1 MQIQMMYEMNKT
13 YMVVSGDE
21 IYKTEDF
28 RYKMLSS
35 NDIKGILPL
44 QVRSIN
50 NEKRLYI
57 DVTGKESIL
66 NYFNCHMATRE
77 EIKNL
82 FEAIYVISDGIAR
95 FLIRETDVILRPEM
109 IFRNLAT
116 GEYEFVC
123 IPLKEDESE
132 NKNEG
137 MKALL
142 QFLMMHLDNTNA
154 SLVNA
159 IYTISDMYEK
169 GNPKFSLCYEY
180 FTEET
185 HEEPKEEV
193 TNEEEVITEIT
204 TPRKKVY
211 VPSKKEIMAGT
222 FVVVG
227 ILLIGYY
234 IFLSVKV

>member
-13 YMVVSGDE
+13 YMVVSGEE

-35 NDIKGILPL
+35 NDIKGLLPL
-44 QVRSIN
+44 QVRNIN

-57 DVTGKESIL
+57 DVTGKENIL

-77 EIKNL
+77 EIKKL
-82 FEAIYVISDGIAR
+82 FDAIYVISDGISR

-109 IFRNLAT
+109 IYRNLST
-116 GEYEFVC
+116 GDYEFIC
-123 IPLKEDESE
+123 IPLNEEETKKS
-132 NKNEG
+132 NEG
-137 MKALL
+137 MRVLL
-142 QFLMMHLDNTNA
+142 HFIMMHLDNTDN

-180 FTEET
+180 FTQET
-185 HEEPKEEV
+185 YEEPIEEIGE
-193 TNEEEVITEIT
+193 TETEIIENK
-204 TPRKKVY
+204 TPKKRFY
-211 VPSKKEIMAGT
+211 VPSKKEILAAT

-227 ILLIGYY
+227 ILLIGFN
-234 IFLSVKV
+234 IFLSMKL

>member
-77 EIKNL
+77 EIKKL

-123 IPLKEDESE
+123 IPLKEDESG

-211 VPSKKEIMAGT
+211 VPSKKEIMAAT

>member
-123 IPLKEDESE
+123 IPLKEDESG

-211 VPSKKEIMAGT
+211 VPSKKEIMAAT

>member
-1 MQIQMMYEMNKT
+1 
-13 YMVVSGDE
+13 
-21 IYKTEDF
+21 
-28 RYKMLSS
+28 

-82 FEAIYVISDGIAR
+82 FEAIYVITDGIAR